1 MYEVN
6 PGEIGFDSSLRGF
19 ELSGIDCTCVRT
31 RKLRDH
37 RNHPNTIRMRF
48 RFDPILRA
56 GFVWVLVRVKLIWF
70 QRTLV

>member
-19 ELSGIDCTCVRT
+19 ELSEIDCTCVRT

-37 RNHPNTIRMRF
+37 RNPPQYDTYAFSFLFNFKSGICVGIGR
-48 RFDPILRA
+48 
-56 GFVWVLVRVKLIWF
+56 G
-70 QRTLV
+70 